1 MKAADKG
8 VFINGG
14 SVSPRGIDRPGTG
27 RDTHSP
33 TAFITD
39 MGTAYRALKRNR
51 PIMDGFSFHPYGE
64 NSSTPPTFAH
74 AAGTAL
80 GLADYDKLVG
90 LLGSAFDGT
99 KQLGSQLPIVYD
111 EYGVDSQIP
120 AGKRTF
126 YGGKEPATTKPV
138 SEGVQAAYYRE
149 ALELAACQPTVRG
162 FLIFHV
168 TDETD
173 YNRWQSG
180 VYYADGTP
188 KSTRAFVK
196 QTMAEIRSGAVD
208 CGEPPVAGSK
218 EGWDIATPA
227 EIAAAE
233 KGSAIV
239 GGWVFVDGSG

>member
-1 MKAADKG
+1 MQPVRPSAWPTTTSSSACSE
-8 VFINGG
+8 VHSTARRSSG
-14 SVSPRGIDRPGTG
+14 S
-27 RDTHSP
+27 
-33 TAFITD
+33 
-39 MGTAYRALKRNR
+39 K
-51 PIMDGFSFHPYGE
+51 
-64 NSSTPPTFAH
+64 
-74 AAGTAL
+74 
-80 GLADYDKLVG
+80 
-90 LLGSAFDGT
+90 
-99 KQLGSQLPIVYD
+99 LPIVYD

-120 AGKRTF
+120 DGKRHF

-188 KSTRAFVK
+188 KSSRAFVK
-196 QTMAEIRSGAVD
+196 QTMARDPVRRSATAASHRSQARRK
-208 CGEPPVAGSK
+208 AGM
-218 EGWDIATPA
+218 IATPA

-239 GGWVFVDGSG
+239 GGWVFVNASG